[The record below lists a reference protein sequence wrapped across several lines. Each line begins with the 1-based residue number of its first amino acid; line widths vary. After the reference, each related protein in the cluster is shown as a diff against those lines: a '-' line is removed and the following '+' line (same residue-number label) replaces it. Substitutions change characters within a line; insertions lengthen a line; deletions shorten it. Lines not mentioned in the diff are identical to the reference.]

1 LLQSYIYIIDLQHQH
16 MMTKLFS
23 TSPLMLGLIEDLELS
38 LLRPF
43 VHSYR
48 GELGE
53 LNGLSHS
60 IKEHGLLQPILV
72 RSKEGYFEIIAG
84 HRRFQACKRIGWRKI
99 ICHIIEADDKQA
111 FEISLTEN
119 IERKSLNPIEEATA
133 FKKYAENFGWGGI
146 SDLAAR
152 LGKSTSYID
161 KRIRLLDLPP
171 KVLESIAKSS
181 ICTSTAEEL
190 LSIKDTKR
198 QSELANLIR
207 KNALSSRDT
216 RQIIKNIMRHPVY
229 DYDHDG
235 DNTTYENNIRDI
247 DKKTQKYFDKSIIAL
262 RIAMNKISGIIEESQ
277 ENWIIYEILMQHKN
291 MLHNQIDL
299 LIKEKMKI

>member
-1 LLQSYIYIIDLQHQH
+1 
-16 MMTKLFS
+16 MAKLFS
-23 TSPLMLGLIEDLELS
+23 TSPLMLGIIEDLELS

-53 LNGLSHS
+53 LDELSHS
-60 IKEHGLLQPILV
+60 IKEHGLLQPIIV
-72 RSKEGYFEIIAG
+72 RSKEECFEIIAG

-152 LGKSTSYID
+152 LGKSISYID
-161 KRIRLLDLPP
+161 KRIRLLDLPVD
-171 KVLESIAKSS
+171 VLESIAKSS

-190 LSIKDTKR
+190 LSIKDTKK
-198 QSELANLIR
+198 QTELAILVR

-216 RQIIKNIMRHPVY
+216 RKIIKDIMRHPVY
-229 DYDHDG
+229 NYDHDTG
-235 DNTTYENNIRDI
+235 NPIYETNIRDI
-247 DKKTQKYFDKSIIAL
+247 DKKTQRYFDKSIIAL
-262 RIAMNKISGIIEESQ
+262 RIAMNKISSIIEESQ

-299 LIKEKMKI
+299 LIKEKMKL